1 VGAQENG
8 TRMNVITEF
17 YEWFTDP
24 VNWSGEFGIP
34 ARLSEHIQLS
44 VVSVVLAAAVALPV
58 GLYIGHS
65 RKAEFLA
72 VSIANLGRAIPSFAI
87 LALVFPFAIQ
97 IGLGFTFWPT
107 FVALFFLAIPPI
119 LTNAYVGVKEVDA
132 DTLESARGMG
142 LSEGQILRQ
151 IEVPLAAPLIV
162 SGIRTSAVQVV
173 ATATLGAVIAWGG
186 LGRFIIDGF
195 KQQNDGML
203 LGGAVLVAVLA
214 ILTEIGLGFVE
225 RAVSPGSKRRAILRV
240 KESSYVQP
248 TDPSVGQ
255 PT

>member
-1 VGAQENG
+1 
-8 TRMNVITEF
+8 MNVLDAF

-24 VNWSGEFGIP
+24 INWSGEFGIP
-34 ARLSEHIQLS
+34 TRLFEHIQLS
-44 VVSVVLAAAVALPV
+44 AISVVLATVVALPI
-58 GLYIGHS
+58 GLYIGHT

-72 VSIANLGRAIPSFAI
+72 VSVANLGRAVPSFAI
-87 LALVFPFAIQ
+87 LALVFPFAIKW
-97 IGLGFTFWPT
+97 GFGFTFWPT

-119 LTNAYVGVKEVDA
+119 LTNAYVGVKGVDQ

-151 IEVPLAAPLIV
+151 VEVPLAAPLIV
-162 SGIRTSAVQVV
+162 AGIRTSAVQVV

-203 LGGAVLVAVLA
+203 LGGAFLVAVLA
-214 ILTEIGLGFVE
+214 VLTEVALGFVE
-225 RAVSPGSKRRAILRV
+225 RAVTPGSKRGTILRV
-240 KESSYVQP
+240 KEASYAQ
-248 TDPSVGQ
+248 TSDDASIGQ

>member
-1 VGAQENG
+1 MSVFSQ
-8 TRMNVITEF
+8 F

-34 ARLSEHIQLS
+34 ARVSEHIQLS
-44 VVSVVLAAAVALPV
+44 AISVVLASAVALPV

-72 VSIANLGRAIPSFAI
+72 VSVANLGRAIPSFAI
-87 LALVFPFAIQ
+87 LALVFPFAIEL
-97 IGLGFTFWPT
+97 GLGFTFWPT
-107 FVALFFLAIPPI
+107 LVALFFLAIPPI
-119 LTNAYVGVKEVDA
+119 LTNAYVGVKGVDP

-151 IEVPLAAPLIV
+151 IEMPLAAPLIV
-162 SGIRTSAVQVV
+162 AGIRTSAVQVV

-203 LGGAVLVAVLA
+203 LGGAVLVALLA

-225 RAVSPGSKRRAILRV
+225 RAVTPGSKRRTILGV
-240 KESSYVQP
+240 KEAPYGHTADDASI
-248 TDPSVGQ
+248 G
-255 PT
+255 